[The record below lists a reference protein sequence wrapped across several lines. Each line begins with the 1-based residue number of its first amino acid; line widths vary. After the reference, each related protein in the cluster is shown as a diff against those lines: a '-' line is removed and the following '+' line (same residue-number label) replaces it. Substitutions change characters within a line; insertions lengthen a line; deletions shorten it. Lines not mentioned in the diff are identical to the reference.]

1 MTDENSEWYADGL
14 RFACTQCG
22 HCCTGSPGY
31 VMLTDDECKAL
42 AIRFKMDLQTFLETY
57 TRLIRGERSLTE
69 HETEHGFDCVFL
81 DRETIPGKAICGVY
95 EDRPQQCRTWP
106 FWPEN
111 LAHPRDWQRA
121 SQTCPG
127 INTGT
132 LVPIEAIR
140 IQRDE
145 TPQLP

>member
-1 MTDENSEWYADGL
+1 MHKTTEWYADGL
-14 RFACTQCG
+14 RFDCTQCG
-22 HCCTGSPGY
+22 NCCTGSPGY
-31 VMLTDDECKAL
+31 VMVSDEECAAL
-42 AIRFKMDLQTFLETY
+42 ATRLGLDLPTFLATH
-57 TRLIRGERSLTE
+57 TREIRGMRSLVE

-81 DRETIPGKAICGVY
+81 DRTSIPGKAVCGVY

-111 LAHPRDWQRA
+111 LGHPRDWQRA
-121 SQTCPG
+121 SRSCPG
-127 INTGT
+127 IDKGT
-132 LVPIEAIR
+132 LVPVESIR